1 MTLLK
6 NNPTKKYEYDYK
18 SKRLKEIVD
27 VDDFSNRKLSL
38 SIAGSANSKLL
49 GSYTT
54 DDKQY
59 FIVVKVW
66 DDEHVK
72 NGVYHVRAKQYTDD
86 PNEKRYI
93 YVEI

>member
-54 DDKQY
+54 NDK
-59 FIVVKVW
+59 
-66 DDEHVK
+66 
-72 NGVYHVRAKQYTDD
+72 
-86 PNEKRYI
+86 
-93 YVEI
+93 